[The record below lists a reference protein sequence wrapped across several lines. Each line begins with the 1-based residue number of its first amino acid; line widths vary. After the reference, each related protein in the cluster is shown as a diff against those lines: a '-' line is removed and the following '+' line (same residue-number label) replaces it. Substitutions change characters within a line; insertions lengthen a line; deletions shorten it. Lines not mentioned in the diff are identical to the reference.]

1 MVNSQNY
8 TPLEIEFQPSE
19 GYRVI
24 KENELSILQCK
35 IKGKWKTIAQEINNK
50 HEVKITCTNNELAE
64 IERFI
69 RFLNFWKHENTRK
82 STE

>member
-1 MVNSQNY
+1 MINPQDY
-8 TPLEIEFQPSE
+8 APLEIEFQPSD

-24 KENELSILQCK
+24 KENEFSILQRK
-35 IKGKWKTIAQEINNK
+35 TKGKWKTIAREINSK
-50 HEVKITCTNNELAE
+50 HEIKITCTNNEIPE

-69 RFLNFWKHENTRK
+69 RFLNFREHKNKRK